1 MKHYF
6 TVFFSNYHLKKINK
20 IKKLIFIKLFTN
32 FNNGNIRYNKLQI
45 V

>member
-6 TVFFSNYHLKKINK
+6 TDLYPKYYLKKINK
-20 IKKLIFIKLFTN
+20 TKKLISIKLFTN